1 MAAIGTTRAGL
12 RPRPYVQSA
21 RNFLTQLVHT
31 KNYGIVAPMKP
42 KDKRILETFKHL
54 LEQRVRLDTFALFGS
69 RARGDAGRYSDM
81 DVLVVVD
88 QLDSATANFISECAW
103 ESGFES
109 GIVVVPVSYSKS
121 EWEGIESQSLLAA
134 NIRAEGVFL

>member
-1 MAAIGTTRAGL
+1 MRNQQNTLVANHMNAACSNNKIC
-12 RPRPYVQSA
+12 YSD
-21 RNFLTQLVHT
+21 
-31 KNYGIVAPMKP
+31 PMKP
-42 KDKRILETFKHL
+42 KEKHILATFKHM
-54 LEQRVRLDTFALFGS
+54 LEQRVHLNTFALFGS

-88 QLDSATANFISECAW
+88 QLDSATADYISDCAW
-103 ESGFES
+103 ESGFGS
-109 GIVVVPVSYSKS
+109 GIVVVPVSYSRS

>member
-1 MAAIGTTRAGL
+1 MID
-12 RPRPYVQSA
+12 S
-21 RNFLTQLVHT
+21 
-31 KNYGIVAPMKP
+31 IKP
-42 KDKRILETFKHL
+42 KEKQILETFKHM
-54 LEQRVRLDTFALFGS
+54 LEQRVHLSIFALFGS

-88 QLDSATANFISECAW
+88 QLDTPTADYISDCAW
-103 ESGFES
+103 ESGFGS

-134 NIRAEGVFL
+134 NIRIEGVFL

>member
-1 MAAIGTTRAGL
+1 
-12 RPRPYVQSA
+12 
-21 RNFLTQLVHT
+21 
-31 KNYGIVAPMKP
+31 MKP
-42 KDKRILETFKHL
+42 KEKRILETFKHL
-54 LEQRVRLDTFALFGS
+54 LEQKINLHTFALFGS

-88 QLDSATANFISECAW
+88 RLDSATTAFISDCAW
-103 ESGFES
+103 ESSFGS
-109 GIVVVPVSYSKS
+109 GIVVVPLSYSRS

>member
-1 MAAIGTTRAGL
+1 
-12 RPRPYVQSA
+12 
-21 RNFLTQLVHT
+21 
-31 KNYGIVAPMKP
+31 MKS
-42 KDKRILETFKHL
+42 KEKRILETFKHL
-54 LEQRVRLDTFALFGS
+54 LEQRVHVDTFALFGS

-88 QLDSATANFISECAW
+88 QLDSSTADFISNCAW
-103 ESGFES
+103 ESGFWS
-109 GIVVVPVSYSKS
+109 GIVIVPVSFSKS

>member
-1 MAAIGTTRAGL
+1 
-12 RPRPYVQSA
+12 
-21 RNFLTQLVHT
+21 
-31 KNYGIVAPMKP
+31 MKP
-42 KDKRILETFKHL
+42 KEKRILETFKNM
-54 LEQRVRLDTFALFGS
+54 LEQRVHLNTFALFGS

-88 QLDSATANFISECAW
+88 ELDTSTANFISDCAW

-121 EWEGIESQSLLAA
+121 EWEGIERHSLLAA